1 LPPSGLKQCLGFRKI
16 QKNKA
21 IAEYLGKYP
30 ADVQNRHGNA
40 KITNQEYIRT
50 SPVTKRKVRFEI
62 ESGKAVK
69 QVFSDNFQSEHQ
81 HRDSKFVH
89 NLKCTVN
96 KEINPG
102 NKQNIADDMQNVINM
117 LSNSHPFLKEI
128 VQFLKNCCCYK
139 TYPEIERSSDAD
151 Y

>member
-1 LPPSGLKQCLGFRKI
+1 MKQCLGFRKI

-50 SPVTKRKVRFEI
+50 SPVTKRQVRSEI
-62 ESGKAVK
+62 ETGKAVK

-81 HRDSKFVH
+81 PRDSKFVH
-89 NLKCTVN
+89 IYNALKSFGKAKTR
-96 KEINPG
+96 KKKI
-102 NKQNIADDMQNVINM
+102 
-117 LSNSHPFLKEI
+117 F
-128 VQFLKNCCCYK
+128 CYK
-139 TYPEIERSSDAD
+139 DS
-151 Y
+151 